1 MKKFALLLSVAALL
15 FATSC
20 TDKNAYTVTGKV
32 ADAKLNGKEVY
43 LQELSTDGQGFTSID
58 TTTIENGTFSFK
70 GKTDSIAV
78 RFISVA
84 AENQHPALFILEAG
98 NIEINIDS
106 VPTIKGTPM
115 NDQYQIFANK
125 SEEVNKKLVALG
137 SQYQTAVSNNTITP
151 ELMEKLQSE
160 GKSYSEQLA
169 KLIFD
174 YTKTNMQNPVG
185 EFFFMASGAAFSE
198 DQLRELLTLASPK
211 FKKDERIQQLEKQLK
226 DMQTADKNTIEGSS
240 YIDVKG
246 KTPEGKETSLSEYVG
261 KSKIVLVDFW
271 ASWCGPCIKDMP
283 QLVEMYKKY
292 KSKGLE
298 IVGISLDEENNKW
311 VEAIAKQGITWP
323 QMSDLKGWSSELA
336 VPYGV
341 QSIPYTILLD
351 SEGKIIAA
359 NLRGEELTEKIAELL
374 K

>member
-70 GKTDSIAV
+70 GKADSIAV

-137 SQYQTAVSNNTITP
+137 SQYQAAVSNNTITP